1 MDGVRRNP
9 GNRPKYDIDDEGV
22 MVLYEACK
30 QYKKLL
36 AEDTTQT
43 TTQTKVK
50 KTEMQKAIL
59 NIIKR
64 NNKVTLQDIAN
75 ALGKTRDGIKY
86 HITKLQKLGILKHI
100 GKDNDGHWEIIN

>member
-1 MDGVRRNP
+1 M
-9 GNRPKYDIDDEGV
+9 
-22 MVLYEACK
+22 CK

-36 AEDTTQT
+36 AED

-64 NNKVTLQDIAN
+64 SNKVTLQDIAN
-75 ALGKTRDGIKY
+75 ELGKTRDGIKY
-86 HITKLQKLGILKHI
+86 HITKLQKLGLLKHI

>member
-22 MVLYEACK
+22 MVLYDACK

-43 TTQTKVK
+43 TTQTK
-50 KTEMQKAIL
+50 EDLSESIMA
-59 NIIKR
+59 IIKG
-64 NNKVTLQDIAN
+64 NKHVTLKEIAEKLN
-75 ALGKTRDGIKY
+75 KTRDGIKY
-86 HITKLQKLGILKHI
+86 HITKM
-100 GKDNDGHWEIIN
+100 